1 MNVVYK
7 ITNQINKK
15 SYIGSSTRVET
26 RWKQHINNAFNLN
39 NSNYFYPLQC
49 AIRKYGVE
57 NFTFEILK
65 NDFNDV
71 NSMET
76 YEHQMILKYNS
87 LCPNGYNQT
96 ENTKSNIIALENTQ
110 KHIKKISKK
119 CALVNEQ
126 NEIISIYSSYHEAAR
141 AQGWD
146 GDKRATTIKKICDG
160 EAHSCNNLIFRS
172 LDENNNVII
181 PKAQTRKRRTK
192 IKGININNPND
203 IVYYDSISEAARK
216 EKVDRSSLSKCL
228 AGSSRYSKVG
238 GRKWERIGD

>member
-15 SYIGSSTRVET
+15 SYIGSSTHIET

-71 NSMET
+71 NSMEA

-160 EAHSCNNLIFRS
+160 EAHSCNNLIFRL

-181 PKAQTRKRRTK
+181 PKAKTRKRRTK

>member
-1 MNVVYK
+1 MAIPCLNCGSRS
-7 ITNQINKK
+7 INF
-15 SYIGSSTRVET
+15 I
-26 RWKQHINNAFNLN
+26 
-39 NSNYFYPLQC
+39 NYFYPLQC

>member
-1 MNVVYK
+1 
-7 ITNQINKK
+7 
-15 SYIGSSTRVET
+15 
-26 RWKQHINNAFNLN
+26 
-39 NSNYFYPLQC
+39 
-49 AIRKYGVE
+49 
-57 NFTFEILK
+57 
-65 NDFNDV
+65 
-71 NSMET
+71 
-76 YEHQMILKYNS
+76 MILKYNS

-181 PKAQTRKRRTK
+181 PKAKTRKRRTK

>member
-15 SYIGSSTRVET
+15 SYIGSSTRVEA
-26 RWKQHINNAFNLN
+26 RWKQHINNAFSLN

-71 NSMET
+71 DSMEI

-96 ENTKSNIIALENTQ
+96 ENTKSNTIALENTQ

-126 NEIISIYSSYHEAAR
+126 NEIISIYNSYHEAAR

-160 EAHSCNNLIFRS
+160 EAHSCNNLIFRL

-181 PKAQTRKRRTK
+181 PKAKTRKRRIK